1 MVIAYILLGTICM
14 EETEGGES
22 FAFGL
27 LIAWAEISSWYSIA
41 QSTDKLHKA
50 FVGITNKKV

>member
-27 LIAWAEISSWYSIA
+27 LIA
-41 QSTDKLHKA
+41 
-50 FVGITNKKV
+50 